1 MTLHEANMYMG
12 THCQPGAFEMCV
24 IYWVKYLTEPM
35 NVRVVIILDFFSEFI
50 TLKRSK
56 VKKVAKTC

>member
-24 IYWVKYLTEPM
+24 FTGWNI
-35 NVRVVIILDFFSEFI
+35 
-50 TLKRSK
+50 
-56 VKKVAKTC
+56 